1 MLINIYFRLP
11 EVKGY
16 TGLSTSTIWR
26 LEKEKLFPK
35 RIRIAKRAVAWLKSD
50 IEQWIENQVL
60 KSEEK
65 SDD

>member
-1 MLINIYFRLP
+1 MSTNAYLRLP
-11 EVKGY
+11 KIRHF

-26 LEKEKLFPK
+26 LEKDKLFPR
-35 RIRIAKRAVAWLKSD
+35 RIKIGKRAVAWLKSD
-50 IEQWIENQVL
+50 IEQWIKNQVV